1 MVASGRTLLLLQILP
16 ATIGPSVHGLD
27 EYVNRAQSA
36 VDLQIPLLPS
46 EENVFPAMLIP
57 SANAVAGSLPVRE
70 LGMARRVQETG
81 APRWSEGTRGGQAKP
96 ETIPPAAEIAGPMGR
111 RTVVGGSESEH

>member
-1 MVASGRTLLLLQILP
+1 M
-16 ATIGPSVHGLD
+16 
-27 EYVNRAQSA
+27 NRAQSA

-70 LGMARRVQETG
+70 LGMG
-81 APRWSEGTRGGQAKP
+81 APRARNGCAAVAGRDARGASKARDD
-96 ETIPPAAEIAGPMGR
+96 TASRRNRRSPADGGWR
-111 RTVVGGSESEH
+111 LRVGALVH